1 MWTMRWQSL
10 QQGKLAF
17 RLASTDHF
25 VIAEIRC
32 RSEEQKG

>member
-10 QQGKLAF
+10 LQDKLVF
-17 RLASTDHF
+17 RPAGTDHF